1 MLSIQKLK
9 TSKEDNP
16 DGERAEER
24 VMVDCSDSFVPV
36 AQGQVWPGGF
46 LAGCCFHL
54 SFDNFNAMTAL
65 SGAQHCYHGHRQCAT
80 QKSFFGKLDKT

>member
-24 VMVDCSDSFVPV
+24 VMVDCSSFRARGTRSGVAGGIVP
-36 AQGQVWPGGF
+36 
-46 LAGCCFHL
+46 GCCFHL

-65 SGAQHCYHGHRQCAT
+65 SGAQHCYQGHQQYAT
-80 QKSFFGKLDKT
+80 QNSFFGKLDKT